1 MINLKLIGLLASA
14 AGVGLNLVSGWVED
28 QKTQAYVREEVARQL
43 SERNT
48 EEEESD
54 ETEEDEE

>member
-48 EEEESD
+48 EEESD
-54 ETEEDEE
+54 ETEEEEE

>member
-48 EEEESD
+48 EEESD

>member
-28 QKTQAYVREEVARQL
+28 QKTQAYVREEVVRQL

-48 EEEESD
+48 EEESD